1 MDLDVYLQKAV
12 SFFKSGNLNEAE
24 KICNDIKK
32 KDPNNVINLNLL
44 GIILFQKKEFSNSIN
59 IIKESIKL
67 NFKQAETHNNLGIA
81 SLQIKNFLN
90 AIEAFKNSIKINPK
104 FIEAY
109 INIGVA
115 LKQINK
121 NQEAIEYW
129 KEAIQLKK
137 NNPRAY
143 NNIGNVYFEM
153 NKPEISIEYYNNAI
167 SFDNKFYNAYFNR
180 GNAKQKMNL
189 LTESIKDY
197 TEAIRINNNYAEAYV
212 ARGNSLRNLNKLS
225 DALKDYEKGYKI
237 NPNYQ
242 NLFGNI
248 FYIKK
253 NLCDWK
259 NYNNEYLFLNNN
271 IQKDNKIINP
281 FISLSTFNSPE
292 IQKKIAKEHFQK
304 KLKNKNNVSRNIVF
318 KNIKIKDKIKV
329 GYYSSDFKNHAMSQ
343 LLAGLFEMHNRDK
356 FEIIGFSLI
365 QNKSDEFKERITK
378 SFDTFIDVSSK
389 SEKEIAEI
397 SRNLDIDIAVD
408 LMGYTKSNRF
418 EIFIEKCAPIQI
430 NFLGY
435 PGTLGS
441 DCIDYIIAD
450 KTLITKNEEKFY
462 SEKII
467 YLPDTYQSNDSK
479 RIISKKKISRKDFDL
494 PENKFIFCCFNK
506 KYKFDPNMYEIWM
519 NILKKVNNSVLWLLD
534 DENESTTNLI
544 YETKLR
550 NIDPKR
556 IIFSKKIPTHEHLAR
571 HSLADLF
578 LDTFPYGAHTTA
590 SDALW
595 SGLPVITKKG
605 NSFASRVASSLLKAI
620 SMDELITSNDQEYQD
635 LAVRLATDKKQLDLI
650 KYKLSKNIKTEPLFN
665 TLLFTSNIEKA
676 YKLAN
681 NNFVKNLP
689 VENIE
694 I

>member
-1 MDLDVYLQKAV
+1 MDLNVNLQKAV
-12 SFFKSGNLNEAE
+12 SLFKSGNLNEAE
-24 KICNDIKK
+24 KICNVIKK
-32 KDPNNVINLNLL
+32 NDPNNLINLNLL
-44 GIILFQKKEFSNSIN
+44 GIILFQKKEFSNSIK
-59 IIKESIKL
+59 IIKESISL
-67 NFKQAETHNNLGIA
+67 NFEQAETHNNLGIA
-81 SLQIKNFLN
+81 NLEIKNFVD
-90 AIEAFKNSIKINPK
+90 AIEAFKNSININPK
-104 FIEAY
+104 FVEAY
-109 INIGVA
+109 INIGIA
-115 LKQINK
+115 FKEINK
-121 NQEAIEYW
+121 NQEAIENW
-129 KEAIQLKK
+129 QSAIQLKK

-189 LTESIKDY
+189 LTESIQDY
-197 TEAIRINNNYAEAYV
+197 TEAIRIHNNYAEAYV

-225 DALKDYEKGYKI
+225 DTLKDYEKGYKI

-259 NYNNEYLFLNNN
+259 NYKNEYLFLNNN
-271 IQKDNKIINP
+271 IQKENKMINP
-281 FISLSTFNSPE
+281 FISLSTFDSLE
-292 IQKKIAKEHFQK
+292 IQKKMAREHFQK
-304 KLKNKNNVSRNIVF
+304 KLKKKNNLSNNILF
-318 KNIKIKDKIKV
+318 KNIKIKDKIRV

-343 LLAGLFEMHNRDK
+343 LLAGLFETHNRDD

-365 QNKSDEFKERITK
+365 QNKSDDVKERIIK
-378 SFDTFIDVSSK
+378 SFDTFIDVSTK

-397 SRNLDIDIAVD
+397 SRNLHIDIAVD

-450 KTLITKNEEKFY
+450 KTLISKEDEKYY

-479 RIISKKKISRKDFDL
+479 RIISEKKFSRKDFNL
-494 PENKFIFCCFNK
+494 PDDKFIFCCFNK
-506 KYKFDPNMYEIWM
+506 KYKIDPNMFEIWM
-519 NILKKVNNSVLWLLD
+519 NILKKANNSVLWLLD
-534 DENESTTNLI
+534 DENESTTNLL
-544 YETKLR
+544 YETELR
-550 NIDPKR
+550 NVDPKR
-556 IIFSKKIPTHEHLAR
+556 IIFSKKISTHDHLAR

-595 SGLPVITKKG
+595 SGLPIITKRG

-620 SMDELITSNDQEYQD
+620 SMDNLITSTDQEYQD
-635 LAVRLATDKKQLDLI
+635 LAVKLATDKKELNLI
-650 KYKLSKNIKTEPLFN
+650 KDKLSKNIKTEPLFN
-665 TLLFTSNIEKA
+665 TVLFTSNIEKA
-676 YKLAN
+676 YKIAN
-681 NNFVKNLP
+681 NKFVNNLSP
-689 VENIE
+689 ENIE
-694 I
+694 V

>member
-1 MDLDVYLQKAV
+1 MDIDVNLQKAV
-12 SFFKSGNLNEAE
+12 SFFKSGNFNEAE
-24 KICNDIKK
+24 KICNDLKK
-32 KDPNNVINLNLL
+32 KDPNNLINLNLL
-44 GIILFQKKEFSNSIN
+44 GIILFQKKEFSNSIK
-59 IIKESIKL
+59 IIKESISL
-67 NFKQAETHNNLGIA
+67 NFKQAETHNNLGIV
-81 SLQIKNFLN
+81 SLEIKNFIN

-104 FIEAY
+104 FNEAY

-115 LKQINK
+115 LKEINK

-129 KEAIQLKK
+129 KTAIQLKK

-167 SFDNKFYNAYFNR
+167 SCDNKFYNAYFNR

-189 LTESIKDY
+189 LTESIQDY
-197 TEAIRINNNYAEAYV
+197 NEAIRINNNYAEAYV
-212 ARGNSLRNLNKLS
+212 ARGNSFRNLNKLS
-225 DALKDYEKGYKI
+225 DTLKDYEKGYKI
-237 NPNYQ
+237 NPNYP

-248 FYIKK
+248 FFIKK

-259 NYNNEYLFLNNN
+259 NYKNEYLFLNNN
-271 IQKDNKIINP
+271 IQKENKTINP
-281 FISLSTFNSPE
+281 FISLSTFNSSE

-304 KLKNKNNVSRNIVF
+304 KLKNKTNLSRNIVF
-318 KNIKIKDKIKV
+318 KNLNIKDKIKI

-343 LLAGLFEMHNRDK
+343 LLVGLFEMHNRDE
-356 FEIIGFSLI
+356 FEVVGFSLI
-365 QNKSDEFKERITK
+365 QNKSDEIKERIIK
-378 SFDTFIDVSSK
+378 SFDKFIDVSTK
-389 SEKEIAEI
+389 SEKEIAKI
-397 SRNLDIDIAVD
+397 SRDLDIDIAVD

-418 EIFIEKCAPIQI
+418 EIFIENCAPIQI

-450 KTLITKNEEKFY
+450 KTLISKEDEKHY

-479 RIISKKKISRKDFDL
+479 RIISEKKFFRKDFNL
-494 PENKFIFCCFNK
+494 PDDKFIFCCFNK
-506 KYKFDPNMYEIWM
+506 KYKIDPNIFEIWM

-550 NIDPKR
+550 NVDPKR

-595 SGLPVITKKG
+595 SALPVITKKG
-605 NSFASRVASSLLKAI
+605 NSFSSRVASSLLKAV
-620 SMDELITSNDQEYQD
+620 SMDELITSNDQEYHD
-635 LAVRLATDKKQLDLI
+635 LAVRLATEKKQLNLI
-650 KYKLSKNIKTEPLFN
+650 KDKLSKNIKTKPLFN
-665 TLLFTSNIEKA
+665 TALFTSNLEKA
-676 YKLAN
+676 YKLAYKK
-681 NNFVKNLP
+681 FAKNLP
-689 VENIE
+689 AENIE

>member
-1 MDLDVYLQKAV
+1 MDLDVNLQKAV
-12 SFFKSGNLNEAE
+12 SLFKSGNLNEGE

-32 KDPNNVINLNLL
+32 NHPNNLINLNLL
-44 GIILFQKKEFSNSIN
+44 GIILFQKKEFSKSIK
-59 IIKESIKL
+59 IFKESISL
-67 NFKQAETHNNLGIA
+67 NFKQAETHNNLGIVN
-81 SLQIKNFLN
+81 LEIKNFLN

-153 NKPEISIEYYNNAI
+153 NKLEISIEYYNNAI

-212 ARGNSLRNLNKLS
+212 ARGNSLRSLNKLS
-225 DALKDYEKGYKI
+225 DTLRDYEKGYKI

-259 NYNNEYLFLNNN
+259 NYENEYLFLNNS
-271 IQKDNKIINP
+271 IQKENKMINP
-281 FISLSTFNSPE
+281 FISLSTFNSSK
-292 IQKKIAKEHFQK
+292 IQKKIATEHFQK
-304 KLKNKNNVSRNIVF
+304 KFKKKISVSKNILF
-318 KNIKIKDKIKV
+318 KNINIKDKIKI

-343 LLAGLFEMHNRDK
+343 LLAGLFETHNRDE

-365 QNKSDEFKERITK
+365 QNKNDEMKERIIK
-378 SFDTFIDVSSK
+378 SFDTFIDVSTK

-397 SRNLDIDIAVD
+397 SRNLNIDIAVD

-450 KTLITKNEEKFY
+450 KTLISKEDEEYY

-479 RIISKKKISRKDFDL
+479 RIISKKKFSRKDFNL
-494 PENKFIFCCFNK
+494 PDDKFIFCCFNK
-506 KYKFDPNMYEIWM
+506 KYKIDPNMFEIWM

-534 DENESTTNLI
+534 DENESTTNLLF
-544 YETKLR
+544 ETELK
-550 NIDPKR
+550 NVDPKR

-595 SGLPVITKKG
+595 SGLPVLTKKG

-620 SMDELITSNDQEYQD
+620 SMDELITSTDQEYQD
-635 LAVRLATDKKQLDLI
+635 LAVKLATDKKQLNLI
-650 KYKLSKNIKTEPLFN
+650 KDKLSKNIKTEPLFN
-665 TLLFTSNIEKA
+665 TVLFTSNIEKA

-681 NNFVKNLP
+681 NKFVNNLP
-689 VENIE
+689 PENIK

>member
-1 MDLDVYLQKAV
+1 MDLDVNLKKAV
-12 SFFKSGNLNEAE
+12 SLFKNGNLNEAE
-24 KICNDIKK
+24 KICNDLKK
-32 KDPNNVINLNLL
+32 KDPNNLINLNLL
-44 GIILFQKKEFSNSIN
+44 GIILFQKKEFSNSIK
-59 IIKESIKL
+59 IIKESISL
-67 NFKQAETHNNLGIA
+67 NFKQAETHNNLGIVN
-81 SLQIKNFLN
+81 LEIKNFIN
-90 AIEAFKNSIKINPK
+90 AIEAFKNSIKINPN
-104 FIEAY
+104 FNEAY

-115 LKQINK
+115 LKEINK

-129 KEAIQLKK
+129 EKAIQLKK

-153 NKPEISIEYYNNAI
+153 NKPEISIDYYNNAI

-189 LTESIKDY
+189 LNESIKDY
-197 TEAIRINNNYAEAYV
+197 NEAIRINNNYVEAYV
-212 ARGNSLRNLNKLS
+212 ARGNSLRNMDKLS
-225 DALKDYEKGYKI
+225 DTLKDYEKGYKL

-242 NLFGNI
+242 NLYGNI
-248 FYIKK
+248 FFIKK

-259 NYNNEYLFLNNN
+259 NYKNEYLFLNNN
-271 IQKDNKIINP
+271 IQEENKIINP
-281 FISLSTFNSPE
+281 FISLSTFNSSE

-304 KLKNKNNVSRNIVF
+304 KFKKKIGLSKNILFKNLKN
-318 KNIKIKDKIKV
+318 KDKIKV

-343 LLAGLFEMHNRDK
+343 LLAGLFETHNRDE

-365 QNKSDEFKERITK
+365 QNKSDEIKERIIK
-378 SFDTFIDVSSK
+378 SFDTFIDVSTK

-450 KTLITKNEEKFY
+450 KTLISKEDEKHY

-479 RIISKKKISRKDFDL
+479 RIISEKKFSRKDFNL
-494 PENKFIFCCFNK
+494 PDDKFIFCCFNK
-506 KYKFDPNMYEIWM
+506 KYKIDPNIFELWM
-519 NILKKVNNSVLWLLD
+519 NILKKVDNSVLWLLD

-550 NIDPKR
+550 DVDPKR

-595 SGLPVITKKG
+595 SGLPLITKKG

-620 SMDELITSNDQEYQD
+620 SIEELIASNDQEYQD
-635 LAVRLATDKKQLDLI
+635 LAVKLATDKEQLNLI
-650 KYKLSKNIKTEPLFN
+650 KDKLLRNIKTEPLFN
-665 TLLFTSNIEKA
+665 TALFTSNIEKA
-676 YKLAN
+676 YKLVN
-681 NNFVKNLP
+681 KKFVKNLP
-689 VENIE
+689 IENIE

>member
-1 MDLDVYLQKAV
+1 MDLDVNLKKAV
-12 SFFKSGNLNEAE
+12 SLFKNGNLNEAE
-24 KICNDIKK
+24 KICNDLKK
-32 KDPNNVINLNLL
+32 KDPNNLINLNLL
-44 GIILFQKKEFSNSIN
+44 GIILFQKKEFSNSIK
-59 IIKESIKL
+59 IIKESISL
-67 NFKQAETHNNLGIA
+67 NFKQAETQNNLGIVN
-81 SLQIKNFLN
+81 LEIKNFIN
-90 AIEAFKNSIKINPK
+90 AIEAFKNSIKINPN
-104 FIEAY
+104 FNEAY

-115 LKQINK
+115 LKEINK
-121 NQEAIEYW
+121 NQEAIGYW
-129 KEAIQLKK
+129 EKAIQLKK

-167 SFDNKFYNAYFNR
+167 SFDNNFYNAYFNR

-189 LTESIKDY
+189 LNESIKDY
-197 TEAIRINNNYAEAYV
+197 NEAIRINNNYAEAYV
-212 ARGNSLRNLNKLS
+212 ARGNSLRNLDKLS
-225 DALKDYEKGYKI
+225 DTLKDYEKGYKL

-242 NLFGNI
+242 NLYGNI
-248 FYIKK
+248 FFIKK

-259 NYNNEYLFLNNN
+259 NYKNEYLFLNKN
-271 IQKDNKIINP
+271 IQEENKIINP
-281 FISLSTFNSPE
+281 FISLSTFNSSE
-292 IQKKIAKEHFQK
+292 IQKKIANEHFQK
-304 KLKNKNNVSRNIVF
+304 KFKKKISLSKNILF
-318 KNIKIKDKIKV
+318 KNLKSKDKIKV

-343 LLAGLFEMHNRDK
+343 LLAGLFETHNRDE

-365 QNKSDEFKERITK
+365 QNKSDEIKERIIK
-378 SFDTFIDVSSK
+378 SFDTFIDVSTK

-450 KTLITKNEEKFY
+450 KTLISKEDEKHY

-479 RIISKKKISRKDFDL
+479 RIISEKKFSRKDFNL
-494 PENKFIFCCFNK
+494 PDDKFIFCCFNK
-506 KYKFDPNMYEIWM
+506 KYKIDPNIFELWM
-519 NILKKVNNSVLWLLD
+519 NILKKVDNSVLWLLD

-550 NIDPKR
+550 DVDPKR

-620 SMDELITSNDQEYQD
+620 SIEELITFNDQEYQD
-635 LAVRLATDKKQLDLI
+635 LAVKLATDKKQLNLI
-650 KYKLSKNIKTEPLFN
+650 KDKLSRNIKTEPLFN
-665 TLLFTSNIEKA
+665 TALFTSNIEKA
-676 YKLAN
+676 YKLVN
-681 NNFVKNLP
+681 KKFVKNLP
-689 VENIE
+689 IENIE

>member
-1 MDLDVYLQKAV
+1 MDIDVNLQKAV
-12 SFFKSGNLNEAE
+12 SFFKSGNFNEAE
-24 KICNDIKK
+24 KICNDLKK
-32 KDPNNVINLNLL
+32 KDPNNLTNLNLL
-44 GIILFQKKEFSNSIN
+44 GIILFQKKEFSNSIK
-59 IIKESIKL
+59 IIKESISL
-67 NFKQAETHNNLGIA
+67 NFKQAETHNNLGIV
-81 SLQIKNFLN
+81 SLEIKNFIN

-104 FIEAY
+104 FNEAY

-115 LKQINK
+115 LKEINK

-129 KEAIQLKK
+129 KTAIQLKK

-167 SFDNKFYNAYFNR
+167 SCDNKFYNAYFNR

-189 LTESIKDY
+189 LTESIQDY
-197 TEAIRINNNYAEAYV
+197 NEAIRINNNYAEAYV
-212 ARGNSLRNLNKLS
+212 ARGNSFRNLNKLS
-225 DALKDYEKGYKI
+225 DTLKDYEKGYKI

-248 FYIKK
+248 FFIKK

-259 NYNNEYLFLNNN
+259 NYKNEYLFLNNN
-271 IQKDNKIINP
+271 IQKENKTINP
-281 FISLSTFNSPE
+281 FISLSTFNSSE
-292 IQKKIAKEHFQK
+292 IQKKIAKQHFQK
-304 KLKNKNNVSRNIVF
+304 KLKNKTNLSRNIVF
-318 KNIKIKDKIKV
+318 KNLDIKDKIKI

-343 LLAGLFEMHNRDK
+343 LLVGLFEMHNRDE
-356 FEIIGFSLI
+356 FEVVGFSLI
-365 QNKSDEFKERITK
+365 QNKSDEIKERIIK
-378 SFDTFIDVSSK
+378 SFDKFIDVSTK
-389 SEKEIAEI
+389 SEKEIAKI
-397 SRNLDIDIAVD
+397 SRDLDIDIAVD

-418 EIFIEKCAPIQI
+418 EIFIENCAPIQI

-450 KTLITKNEEKFY
+450 KTLISKEDEKHY

-479 RIISKKKISRKDFDL
+479 RIISEKKFFRKDFNL
-494 PENKFIFCCFNK
+494 PDDKFIFCCFNK
-506 KYKFDPNMYEIWM
+506 KYKIDPNIFEIWM

-550 NIDPKR
+550 NVDPKR

-595 SGLPVITKKG
+595 SALPVITKKG
-605 NSFASRVASSLLKAI
+605 NSFSSRVASSLLKAV
-620 SMDELITSNDQEYQD
+620 SMDELITSNDQEYHD
-635 LAVRLATDKKQLDLI
+635 LAVRLATEKKQLNLI
-650 KYKLSKNIKTEPLFN
+650 KDKLAKNIKTKPLFN
-665 TLLFTSNIEKA
+665 TALFTSNIEKA
-676 YKLAN
+676 YKLAYKR
-681 NNFVKNLP
+681 FAKNLP
-689 VENIE
+689 AENIE

>member
-1 MDLDVYLQKAV
+1 MDIDVNLQKAV
-12 SFFKSGNLNEAE
+12 SFFKSGNFNEAE
-24 KICNDIKK
+24 KICNDLKK
-32 KDPNNVINLNLL
+32 KDPNNLINLNLL
-44 GIILFQKKEFSNSIN
+44 GIILFQKKEFSNSIK
-59 IIKESIKL
+59 IIKESISL
-67 NFKQAETHNNLGIA
+67 NFKQAETHNNLGIV
-81 SLQIKNFLN
+81 SLEIKNFIN

-104 FIEAY
+104 FNEAY

-115 LKQINK
+115 LKEINK

-129 KEAIQLKK
+129 KTAIQLKK

-167 SFDNKFYNAYFNR
+167 SCDNKFYNAYFNR

-189 LTESIKDY
+189 LTESIQDY
-197 TEAIRINNNYAEAYV
+197 NEAIRINNNYAEAYV
-212 ARGNSLRNLNKLS
+212 ARGNSFRNLNKLS
-225 DALKDYEKGYKI
+225 DTLKDYEKGYKI

-248 FYIKK
+248 FFIKK

-259 NYNNEYLFLNNN
+259 NYKNEYLFLNNN
-271 IQKDNKIINP
+271 IQKENKTINP
-281 FISLSTFNSPE
+281 FISLSTFNSAE

-304 KLKNKNNVSRNIVF
+304 KLKNKTNLSRNIVF
-318 KNIKIKDKIKV
+318 KNLDIKDKIKI

-343 LLAGLFEMHNRDK
+343 LLVGLFEMHNRDE
-356 FEIIGFSLI
+356 FEVVGFSLI
-365 QNKSDEFKERITK
+365 QNKSDEIKERIIK
-378 SFDTFIDVSSK
+378 SFDKFIDVSTK
-389 SEKEIAEI
+389 SEKEIAKI
-397 SRNLDIDIAVD
+397 SRDLDIDIAVD

-418 EIFIEKCAPIQI
+418 EIFIENCAPIQI

-450 KTLITKNEEKFY
+450 KTLISKEDEKHY

-479 RIISKKKISRKDFDL
+479 RIISEKKFFRKDFNL
-494 PENKFIFCCFNK
+494 PDDKFIFCCFNK
-506 KYKFDPNMYEIWM
+506 KYKIDPNIFEIWM

-550 NIDPKR
+550 NVDPKR

-595 SGLPVITKKG
+595 SALPVITKKG
-605 NSFASRVASSLLKAI
+605 NSFSSRVASSLLKAV
-620 SMDELITSNDQEYQD
+620 SMDELITSNDQEYHD
-635 LAVRLATDKKQLDLI
+635 LAVRLATEKKQLNLI
-650 KYKLSKNIKTEPLFN
+650 KDKLSKNIKTKPLFN
-665 TLLFTSNIEKA
+665 TALFTSNIEKA
-676 YKLAN
+676 YKLAYKK
-681 NNFVKNLP
+681 FAKNLP
-689 VENIE
+689 AENIE

>member
-1 MDLDVYLQKAV
+1 MDLDVNLKKAV
-12 SFFKSGNLNEAE
+12 SLFKNGNLNEAE
-24 KICNDIKK
+24 KICNDLKK
-32 KDPNNVINLNLL
+32 KDPNNLINLNLL
-44 GIILFQKKEFSNSIN
+44 GIILFQKKEFSNSIK
-59 IIKESIKL
+59 IIKESISL
-67 NFKQAETHNNLGIA
+67 NFKQAETQNNLGIVN
-81 SLQIKNFLN
+81 LEIKNFIN
-90 AIEAFKNSIKINPK
+90 AIEAFKNSIKINPN
-104 FIEAY
+104 FNEAY

-115 LKQINK
+115 LKEINK
-121 NQEAIEYW
+121 NQEAIGYW
-129 KEAIQLKK
+129 EKAIQLKK

-167 SFDNKFYNAYFNR
+167 SFDNNFYNAYFNR

-189 LTESIKDY
+189 LNESIKDY
-197 TEAIRINNNYAEAYV
+197 NEAIRINNNYAEAYV
-212 ARGNSLRNLNKLS
+212 ARGNSLRNLDKLS
-225 DALKDYEKGYKI
+225 DTLKDYEKGYKL

-242 NLFGNI
+242 NLYGNI
-248 FYIKK
+248 FFIKK

-259 NYNNEYLFLNNN
+259 NYKNEYLFLNNN
-271 IQKDNKIINP
+271 IQEENKIINP
-281 FISLSTFNSPE
+281 FISLSTFNSSE
-292 IQKKIAKEHFQK
+292 IQKKIANEHFQK
-304 KLKNKNNVSRNIVF
+304 KFKKKISLSKNILF
-318 KNIKIKDKIKV
+318 KNLKSKDKIKV

-343 LLAGLFEMHNRDK
+343 LLAGLFETHNRDE

-365 QNKSDEFKERITK
+365 QNKSDEIKERIIK
-378 SFDTFIDVSSK
+378 SFDTFIDVSTK

-450 KTLITKNEEKFY
+450 KTLISKEDEKHY

-479 RIISKKKISRKDFDL
+479 RIISEKKFSRKDFNL
-494 PENKFIFCCFNK
+494 PDDKFIFCCFNK
-506 KYKFDPNMYEIWM
+506 KYKIDPNIFELWM
-519 NILKKVNNSVLWLLD
+519 NILKKVDNSVLWLLD

-550 NIDPKR
+550 DVDPKR

-620 SMDELITSNDQEYQD
+620 SIEELITFNDQEYQD
-635 LAVRLATDKKQLDLI
+635 LAVKLATDKKQLNLI
-650 KYKLSKNIKTEPLFN
+650 KDKLSRNIKTEPLFN
-665 TLLFTSNIEKA
+665 TALFTSNIEKA
-676 YKLAN
+676 YKLVN
-681 NNFVKNLP
+681 KKFVKNLP
-689 VENIE
+689 IENIE

>member
-1 MDLDVYLQKAV
+1 MDLDVNLQKAV
-12 SFFKSGNLNEAE
+12 SLFKSGNLNEGE

-32 KDPNNVINLNLL
+32 NHPNNLINLNLL
-44 GIILFQKKEFSNSIN
+44 GIILFQKKEFSKSIK
-59 IIKESIKL
+59 IFKESISL
-67 NFKQAETHNNLGIA
+67 NFKQAETHNNLGIVN
-81 SLQIKNFLN
+81 LEIKNFLN

-153 NKPEISIEYYNNAI
+153 NKLEISIEYYNNAI

-212 ARGNSLRNLNKLS
+212 ARGNSLRSLNKLS
-225 DALKDYEKGYKI
+225 DTLRDYEKGYKI

-259 NYNNEYLFLNNN
+259 NYYNEHLFLNNN
-271 IQKDNKIINP
+271 IQKENKIINP
-281 FISLSTFNSPE
+281 FISLSTFNSSK
-292 IQKKIAKEHFQK
+292 IQKKIATEHFQK
-304 KLKNKNNVSRNIVF
+304 KFKKKISVSKNILF
-318 KNIKIKDKIKV
+318 KNINIKDKIKI

-343 LLAGLFEMHNRDK
+343 LLAGLFETHNRDE

-365 QNKSDEFKERITK
+365 QNKNDEMKERIIK
-378 SFDTFIDVSSK
+378 SFDTFIDVSTK

-397 SRNLDIDIAVD
+397 SRNLNIDIAVD

-450 KTLITKNEEKFY
+450 KTLISKEDEEYY

-479 RIISKKKISRKDFDL
+479 RIISKKKFSRKDFNL
-494 PENKFIFCCFNK
+494 PDDKFIFCCFNK
-506 KYKFDPNMYEIWM
+506 KYKIDPNMFEIWM

-534 DENESTTNLI
+534 DENESTTNLLF
-544 YETKLR
+544 ETELK
-550 NIDPKR
+550 NVDPKR

-595 SGLPVITKKG
+595 SGLPVLTKKG

-620 SMDELITSNDQEYQD
+620 SMDELITSTDQEYQD
-635 LAVRLATDKKQLDLI
+635 LAVKLATDKKQLNLI
-650 KYKLSKNIKTEPLFN
+650 KDKLSKNIKTEPLFN
-665 TLLFTSNIEKA
+665 TVLFTSNIEKA

-681 NNFVKNLP
+681 NKFVNNLP
-689 VENIE
+689 PENIK

>member
-1 MDLDVYLQKAV
+1 MDLDVNLKKAV
-12 SFFKSGNLNEAE
+12 SLFKNGNLNEAE
-24 KICNDIKK
+24 KICNDLKK
-32 KDPNNVINLNLL
+32 KDPNNLVNLNLL
-44 GIILFQKKEFSNSIN
+44 GIILFQKKEFSNSIK
-59 IIKESIKL
+59 IIKESISL
-67 NFKQAETHNNLGIA
+67 NFKQAETHNNLGIVN
-81 SLQIKNFLN
+81 LEIKNFIN
-90 AIEAFKNSIKINPK
+90 AIEAFKNSIKINPN
-104 FIEAY
+104 FNEAY

-115 LKQINK
+115 LKEINK

-129 KEAIQLKK
+129 EKAIQLKK

-153 NKPEISIEYYNNAI
+153 NKPEISIDYYNNAI

-189 LTESIKDY
+189 LNESIKDY
-197 TEAIRINNNYAEAYV
+197 NEAIRINNNYVEAYV
-212 ARGNSLRNLNKLS
+212 ARGNSLRNMDKLS
-225 DALKDYEKGYKI
+225 DTLKDYEKGYKL

-242 NLFGNI
+242 NLYGNI
-248 FYIKK
+248 FFIKK

-259 NYNNEYLFLNNN
+259 NYKNEYLFLNNN
-271 IQKDNKIINP
+271 IQEENKIINP
-281 FISLSTFNSPE
+281 FISLSTFNSSE

-304 KLKNKNNVSRNIVF
+304 KFKKKIGLSKNILFKNLKN
-318 KNIKIKDKIKV
+318 KDKIKV

-343 LLAGLFEMHNRDK
+343 LLAGLFETHNRDE

-365 QNKSDEFKERITK
+365 QNKSDEIKERIIK
-378 SFDTFIDVSSK
+378 SFDTFIDVSTK

-450 KTLITKNEEKFY
+450 KTLISKEDEKHY

-479 RIISKKKISRKDFDL
+479 RIISEKKFSRKDFNL
-494 PENKFIFCCFNK
+494 PDDKFIFCCFNK
-506 KYKFDPNMYEIWM
+506 KYKIDPNIFELWM
-519 NILKKVNNSVLWLLD
+519 NILKKVDNSVLWLLD

-550 NIDPKR
+550 DVDPKR

-595 SGLPVITKKG
+595 SGLPLITKKG

-620 SMDELITSNDQEYQD
+620 SIEELIASNDQEYQD
-635 LAVRLATDKKQLDLI
+635 LAVKLATDKEQLNLI
-650 KYKLSKNIKTEPLFN
+650 KDKLLRNIKTEPLFN
-665 TLLFTSNIEKA
+665 TALFTSNIEKA
-676 YKLAN
+676 YKLVN
-681 NNFVKNLP
+681 KKFVKNLP
-689 VENIE
+689 IENIE